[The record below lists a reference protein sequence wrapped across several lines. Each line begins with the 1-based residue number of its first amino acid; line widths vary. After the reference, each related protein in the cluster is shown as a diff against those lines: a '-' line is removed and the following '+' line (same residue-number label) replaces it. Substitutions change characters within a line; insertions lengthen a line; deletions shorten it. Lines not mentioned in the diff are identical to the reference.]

1 MSDHLSASP
10 APPKTQSVAREAC
23 TLVRRGLKA
32 TLATLDRETGAPYAS
47 LVTVATDA
55 AGAPTLLISRLARH
69 TQNLLAD
76 PRSSILFDGTDAA
89 GDPLAGGRVTVIG
102 HSSQTSDPGIRRRFL
117 ARHPEAEGYADFP
130 DFSFWR
136 LEPET
141 AHFIGGFGRI
151 FTLPGAEILTDVT
164 GAEDLI
170 EAELGILAHM
180 AEDHADATELYATR
194 LLGGR
199 PGPWRMVGCDPEGC
213 DLVLEGETLRL
224 DFPNAVR
231 TPGDVRKAMVE
242 LATRARAG

>member
-1 MSDHLSASP
+1 M
-10 APPKTQSVAREAC
+10 AREARA
-23 TLVRRGLKA
+23 LVRRGLKA
-32 TLATLDRETGAPYAS
+32 ALATLDRETGAPYAS

-89 GDPLAGGRVTVIG
+89 GDPLAGGRVTVVG
-102 HSSQTSDPGIRRRFL
+102 RSAQTADAGVRRRFL

-136 LEPET
+136 LEPES

-151 FTLPGAEILTDVT
+151 HTLPGADLMTSVE
-164 GAEDLI
+164 GADGLI
-170 EAELGILAHM
+170 EAEPGILAHM

-199 PGPWRMVGCDPEGC
+199 PGPWRIVGCDPEGC
-213 DLVLEGETLRL
+213 DLVLGGDTLRL
-224 DFPNAVR
+224 DFPQTVR

-242 LATRARAG
+242 LVTLARAKG